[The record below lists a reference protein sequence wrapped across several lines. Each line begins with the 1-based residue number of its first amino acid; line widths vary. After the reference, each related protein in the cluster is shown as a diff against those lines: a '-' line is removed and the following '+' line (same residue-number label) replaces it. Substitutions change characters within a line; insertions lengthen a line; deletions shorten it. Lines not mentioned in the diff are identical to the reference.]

1 MTKDSEN
8 RLLMQPL
15 INFLGQFHTLSNE
28 FINYHIEKC
37 EIIHVKKNKF
47 ILSPIDNNNSIY
59 FVLKGVVRG
68 FVREGQ
74 KDITTWFSFEN
85 ELISAIR
92 QPNGSSNNSKEY
104 LQAVE
109 DCRLICIPYENI
121 DFLAQHYPEA
131 NPISRKIL
139 EQQLNAAS
147 ERSIL
152 ARIPSAIDRY
162 LKLEDSSM
170 DTNRIPL
177 RHLSSYL
184 GIRLETL
191 SRIRNKS
198 LRLAC

>member
-1 MTKDSEN
+1 MIKDSEN

-15 INFLGQFHTLSNE
+15 FNFLEQLHPLSE
-28 FINYHIEKC
+28 AFIDYHLNC
-37 EIIHVKKNKF
+37 CTIINVRKNKF
-47 ILSPIDNNNSIY
+47 ILSPLDNNNSSY
-59 FVLKGVVRG
+59 FLIKGVVRG
-68 FVREGQ
+68 FIKEGQ

-85 ELISAIR
+85 ELITAIR
-92 QPNGSSNNSKEY
+92 QPNAQSNHSKEY

-121 DFLAQHYPEA
+121 DLLAQHYPEA
-131 NPISRKIL
+131 NPISRKLL
-139 EQQLNAAS
+139 ERQLHAAS

-152 ARIPSAIDRY
+152 ARIPSAIERY

-177 RHLSSYL
+177 RYLSSYL

-198 LRLAC
+198 LKLAC

>member
-8 RLLMQPL
+8 RLLIQPL

-47 ILSPIDNNNSIY
+47 ILSPIDNNNLIY

-92 QPNGSSNNSKEY
+92 QPNGSSNHSKEY

-121 DFLAQHYPEA
+121 DVLAQHYPEA
-131 NPISRKIL
+131 NPISRKLL
-139 EQQLNAAS
+139 EQQLHAAS